1 MKQSRKGP
9 SEAGR
14 YHYYLFVGARAPLEG
29 TQALLEQEQHKNL
42 NRADEKMKGMEQALS
57 DRSE

>member
-1 MKQSRKGP
+1 MKQNRKGP

-14 YHYYLFVGARAPLEG
+14 YHYNLFVGALEPLEG
-29 TQALLEQEQHKNL
+29 TQAPLEQEQHKNL
-42 NRADEKMKGMEQALS
+42 NTTEEQMKRMTQALS